1 MNERD
6 THLKLS
12 ETCRAPH
19 LCQLVLMNF
28 AEPQILTTM
37 ANLVNLSFIAI
48 PPSAYFHKNFLLQRF
63 IPRLETLGVNLTFTN
78 PAMMLRD
85 KTAAYADRDAGHTL
99 DALETVNPS
108 QRRLGSNTFEPPLA
122 WV

>member
-48 PPSAYFHKNFLLQRF
+48 PSAYFHTNSLLH
-63 IPRLETLGVNLTFTN
+63 RLTLLATLGIDFKFYDFSHDVKRQLLHMPFVTRVI
-78 PAMMLRD
+78 LRM
-85 KTAAYADRDAGHTL
+85 H
-99 DALETVNPS
+99 
-108 QRRLGSNTFEPPLA
+108 
-122 WV
+122 